1 LQCDPGQ
8 YRLAQSHG
16 TPQSSC
22 ADCPI
27 GWSQPN
33 DGSASCVPCIPG
45 TYQSQEG
52 QIFCPHCLVNEKS
65 AEITQSTECV
75 TCEAG
80 TYTDSMNASARCLN
94 CPVGT
99 SGIGCQICTPGSY
112 RGSTDS
118 AISCLN
124 CPEGYYQ
131 NLAGSPSCF
140 SCIPGKAQNMTNQA
154 GCNTCLANE
163 YAETSA
169 SLNCTTCPEGY
180 WTNTRVQSSSCSSC
194 AAGTAGVYGKDC
206 IVCDTGRYRDTND
219 AANACL
225 DCPAGYSQKEERS
238 PACLKCFPGQYQTQE
253 KSEGCLTCGINEYSS
268 IAAVTCV
275 GCPLGK
281 YTAGAD
287 ASAACSAC
295 PAGTAGAGCVICAQG
310 KYRGTTDEA
319 TVCLECV
326 PGQFSKPIKDENG
339 NLLEGQPFCLDCD
352 LGEFQPDKGQPSCI
366 SCETGFYK
374 AKKASTEPCNRCEN
388 EEEVAN
394 EQKSGC
400 VKRDVDPNAA
410 IVTLEG
416 IKTLSA
422 DGKFLELTFLLTP
435 TPEATTLTTIETGDR
450 LELQVSPRQDF
461 KKDTT
466 YLKYDLKPT
475 QNKDPFQLVIV
486 VDPIPESNG
495 TIGGIFYETTGLGSA
510 WAQLRYFQAKVEK
523 SEAGGKGRR
532 GPISSRNDA
541 WAIANTCGDDQYLR
555 THYEDLLT
563 NKPLPLMSKKDSKD
577 ENPSC
582 VACPLGANCRGA
594 RTWSEV
600 EALPGYRALPWDDR
614 GYGKC
619 PRKPA
624 CPGSDEM
631 MVHSTNTFE
640 LDGGNSSR
648 VTKACDAAHR
658 GILCAECNNWYDT
671 KLGDNLGLCKAC
683 PDQTQNYWRLGGL
696 GLVGVIMMSLL
707 VRDSLEGISKIVTG
721 VSKGEDTPMPFHS
734 VGIRIISS
742 YMQVA
747 GLLNNFRLE
756 LPQAVTSLITV
767 QSAASGVGGAV
778 ISFNCLVP
786 DVRGSELFVFRL
798 MCIVIII
805 PGAAILTVIL
815 FWSLRAICHKTTE
828 PIITV
833 HGHKYHNATPKDKM
847 IGTMVVLF
855 YLMFPSIL
863 SGITTAMS
871 CTTYG
876 EQGTD
881 LTRVLLD
888 ASLDIPCYKTVHL
901 ALLVTILLPSFAL
914 FAFIAPAT
922 VVLAMRSHYKA
933 QTLLPHQSDFHPK
946 ACYRYGFLFLG
957 YEQEFYGWEVFVML
971 RKAAFVITSGL
982 LRPYGPVAQ
991 VVGASIILIT
1001 SLSIHL
1007 QKTPYDSK
1015 GHDYMET
1022 ISLHCGLLILMFVL
1036 LTSIVGQD
1044 VSGKLGPISTVAL
1057 IIVVFGSTIFF
1068 FVSSFVLVMSNSH
1081 DNKSVIGAIARTV
1094 TRRSKLGRRHSI
1106 NPFAEGLAEG
1116 KDSNRGVGGTRRR
1129 VGGRVV
1135 PRSFTLQHV
1144 RKAVVEDKTQKIE
1157 VAAAIHKKA
1166 FQKTLQQRGKSAK
1179 SRTQRRLRERL
1190 KMKARRAKVTVRRRS
1205 SGNMPPVSPR
1215 GSSPGNDGFLS
1226 NRKRNS
1232 VDGGVSLEDEQKR
1245 RKNIEIAR
1253 KNKIEEERTSVVVE
1267 KKIKR
1272 KKSKKSN
1279 PGLTLLNKANYSAG
1293 EI

>member
-1 LQCDPGQ
+1 
-8 YRLAQSHG
+8 
-16 TPQSSC
+16 
-22 ADCPI
+22 
-27 GWSQPN
+27 
-33 DGSASCVPCIPG
+33 
-45 TYQSQEG
+45 
-52 QIFCPHCLVNEKS
+52 
-65 AEITQSTECV
+65 
-75 TCEAG
+75 
-80 TYTDSMNASARCLN
+80 
-94 CPVGT
+94 
-99 SGIGCQICTPGSY
+99 
-112 RGSTDS
+112 
-118 AISCLN
+118 
-124 CPEGYYQ
+124 
-131 NLAGSPSCF
+131 
-140 SCIPGKAQNMTNQA
+140 MTNQA

-295 PAGTAGAGCVICAQG
+295 PAGTAGAGCVICAKG
-310 KYRGTTDEA
+310 KYRGTTNPA
-319 TVCLECV
+319 TVCLDCDS
-326 PGQFSKPIKDENG
+326 GQHSNKTT
-339 NLLEGQPFCLDCD
+339 QPFCLDCD
-352 LGEFQPDKGQPSCI
+352 LGKFQPDNGQALCI
-366 SCETGFYK
+366 GCETGFYK

-416 IKTLSA
+416 IKTFSA

-435 TPEATTLTTIETGDR
+435 TEKATTLTTIETGDR

-510 WAQLRYFQAKVEK
+510 WAQLRYFRAKVEK

-631 MVHSTNTFE
+631 MVHSKNPFD

-707 VRDSLEGISKIVTG
+707 VRDSLEGIGKIVTG
-721 VSKGEDTPMPFHS
+721 VAKGDDTPVPFHS

-778 ISFNCLVP
+778 ISFNCLAP

-933 QTLLPHQSDFHPK
+933 KTLLPHQSDFQPT

-1007 QKTPYDSK
+1007 QKAPYDSK

-1068 FVSSFVLVMSNSH
+1068 FVSAFVLVMSNSH
-1081 DNKSVIGAIARTV
+1081 DNKSVIGAIARKV

-1106 NPFAEGLAEG
+1106 NPFAEGLDEG

-1157 VAAAIHKKA
+1157 VAAAIHKEA
-1166 FQKTLQQRGKSAK
+1166 FQKTLQQRGRSAK
-1179 SRTQRRLRERL
+1179 SRTQRRLQERL

-1226 NRKRNS
+1226 NRKQNS